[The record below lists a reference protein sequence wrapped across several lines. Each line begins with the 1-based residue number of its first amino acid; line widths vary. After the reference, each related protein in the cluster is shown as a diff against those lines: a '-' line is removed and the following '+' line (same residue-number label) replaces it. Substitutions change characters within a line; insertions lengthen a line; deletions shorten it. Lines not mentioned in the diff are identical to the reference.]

1 MDIHDQTSLYIYSS
15 VNNELYISKRQKL
28 RVFKII
34 AKEAKPKCQRDTKA
48 A

>member
-1 MDIHDQTSLYIYSS
+1 MSLYIYSS
-15 VNNELYISKRQKL
+15 VNNVLYISKRQKL

-34 AKEAKPKCQRDTKA
+34 AKEVKIKSQRDTKA